1 MMPAKSIIKK
11 TITVEDKYIFDL
23 EIYPR
28 LISWEIYPKDHH
40 AALYA
45 FSNKDKLNKLI
56 EDEHVFEKKDPG
68 KEVVTTGI
76 KVDLVEPLL
85 ETVGATIGNG
95 VKAETAVVVVRDDPT
110 YSSGK
115 TKKAEKLNIPMM
127 TIDEFT
133 SKYFPA

>member
-1 MMPAKSIIKK
+1 MPARSIIKK

-56 EDEHVFEKKDPG
+56 EDEHVFEKKDPHAD
-68 KEVVTTGI
+68 TTI
-76 KVDLVEPLL
+76 
-85 ETVGATIGNG
+85 
-95 VKAETAVVVVRDDPT
+95 
-110 YSSGK
+110 
-115 TKKAEKLNIPMM
+115 
-127 TIDEFT
+127 
-133 SKYFPA
+133 